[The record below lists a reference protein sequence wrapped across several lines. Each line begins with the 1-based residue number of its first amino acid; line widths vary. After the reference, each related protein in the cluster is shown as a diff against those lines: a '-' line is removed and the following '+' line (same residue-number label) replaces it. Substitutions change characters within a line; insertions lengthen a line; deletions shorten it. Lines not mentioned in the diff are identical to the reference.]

1 MTYLKV
7 DIGGREGKLTCTHS
21 SCGFAAKTIQHS
33 HTNPASYA
41 SYKFHGLFNKGS
53 QGEKENIS
61 TSIQLLQILQ
71 CEQRGG
77 L

>member
-1 MTYLKV
+1 MQA
-7 DIGGREGKLTCTHS
+7 IR
-21 SCGFAAKTIQHS
+21 
-33 HTNPASYA
+33 
-41 SYKFHGLFNKGS
+41 FHGLFNKGS

>member
-1 MTYLKV
+1 MIYLKV
-7 DIGGREGKLTCTHS
+7 DIGGRDI
-21 SCGFAAKTIQHS
+21 AALLPKQYSTPTLIQ
-33 HTNPASYA
+33 PVMQAIR
-41 SYKFHGLFNKGS
+41 FHGLFNKGS

>member
-1 MTYLKV
+1 MQA
-7 DIGGREGKLTCTHS
+7 IR
-21 SCGFAAKTIQHS
+21 
-33 HTNPASYA
+33 
-41 SYKFHGLFNKGS
+41 FHGLFNKGS
-53 QGEKENIS
+53 QCEKENIS